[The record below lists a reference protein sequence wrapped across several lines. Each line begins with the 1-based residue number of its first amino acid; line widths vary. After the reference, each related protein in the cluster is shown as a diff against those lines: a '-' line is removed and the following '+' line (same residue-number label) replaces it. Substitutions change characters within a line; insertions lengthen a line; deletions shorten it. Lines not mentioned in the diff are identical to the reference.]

1 MVQPRT
7 TRSAGSRVRAVFV
20 AAVFLLVVSIST
32 IVIFYTDL
40 LWFQEVGY
48 ESVFWKIFTSKV
60 LLAAGLGVL
69 FFVFLLLNLFI
80 VGRMM
85 PLWRLSVSGQD
96 PLERYRSGVLPYLRW
111 VAIGGSAL
119 LAVLF
124 ALSVTAEW
132 DRFVLAM
139 NSVPFGSTDQV
150 FGRDLGFYVFK
161 LPLYQFLYG
170 WLFSSLVVV
179 TLIVGG
185 AHYLTGG
192 IRPQAA
198 AGRVSPQVKAHLSV
212 LIGLLAALR
221 AWGYRIDQFELLYS
235 TRGDVTGASYTDI
248 NAELPALKLL
258 VVISIIGAILFLV
271 NIRFR
276 GWTLPIAGVG
286 LWLLTSV
293 LAAGAFPFF
302 IQRFS
307 VEPAQL
313 QKESRFIDRNIKA
326 TRAAYGLD
334 RVGVTEYP
342 AKTEVPAETIAANPA
357 TIKNIRLFD
366 PEILKTAYR
375 QLEEFRTYYEF
386 DDVDVD
392 RYVINGEKR
401 QVMLSAR
408 ELALSNLE
416 SLSWVNNHV
425 FYTHG
430 YGLVVSPTN
439 EVSAEGRPNFIVR
452 DIPPRSEAPEL
463 EIRQGGIYY
472 GERIEDY
479 SIVRTRQRELDFGQQ
494 EGNRFTR
501 YQGEGGVPND
511 GLVRRLAFAWRF
523 RNVNLL
529 ISGLIQD
536 DSRLMYY
543 RRIQERLTKAAPFLT
558 FDGDPYPVIF
568 DGKIVWMADGY
579 TTSRMY
585 PYSERIDFGSRTAT
599 NRGAGESSIPGIHN
613 YIRNSVK
620 ATVDAYDGSIRFY
633 VWDEQD
639 PIIKAWQKAFPDL
652 FLDGAQMPEGLRSHV
667 RYPEDL
673 FRIQTF
679 AYTRY
684 HVTDPEDFFTREDR
698 WVIPKDPNVGSTEG
712 TTAISQAEEIQ
723 PYYVLMKLPGAEKE
737 EYVLILPMNPRDRPN
752 MVSYLA
758 AKSDPEDYGRLSD
771 FRFPQTTTI
780 FGVGQIHSRI
790 NQDPEFSRE
799 RTLLDRE
806 GSRLAFGNLLVVPI
820 GESVL
825 YVQPLF
831 LRAERNAIPELKFVI
846 LATANRVVLADTLEE
861 AIQKLVSGSALVPT
875 GTPDS
880 SESTEELVRQALDHL
895 VKAEE
900 AAKAGDWATYGAEQ
914 KAAKEALEEADKRDS
929 SPSPSPSP
937 TG

>member
-1 MVQPRT
+1 MVQPRAS
-7 TRSAGSRVRAVFV
+7 RSAGSRVRAFFI
-20 AAVFLLVVSIST
+20 AAVILLVVSIST
-32 IVIFYTDL
+32 IVLFYTDL

-69 FFVFLLLNLFI
+69 FFVFLLINLFI

-85 PLWRLSVSGQD
+85 PVWQVTVGGQD
-96 PLERYRSGVLPYLRW
+96 PLERYRKGALPYLRW
-111 VAIGGSAL
+111 IAVGGSAL
-119 LAVLF
+119 LALLF

-150 FGRDLGFYVFK
+150 FGRDLGFYVFR

-198 AGRVSPQVKAHLSV
+198 AGRIGPQVKAHLSV

-258 VVISIIGAILFLV
+258 VVISIIGAILFLI

-276 GWTLPIAGVG
+276 GWALPLAGVG

-307 VEPAQL
+307 VEPAQV
-313 QKESRFIDRNIKA
+313 QKESKFIDRNIKA

-334 RVGVTEYP
+334 SVGVKEYP
-342 AKTEVPAETIAANPA
+342 AKTEVSAETVAANPK
-357 TIKNIRLFD
+357 TINNIRLFD
-366 PEILKTAYR
+366 PAILKTAYR

-386 DDVDVD
+386 EDVDVD
-392 RYVINGEKR
+392 RYLINGEQR

-408 ELALSNLE
+408 ELALNNLE

-439 EVSAEGRPNFIVR
+439 EVSDEGRPRFIVR
-452 DIPPRSEAPEL
+452 DIPPKSEAPEL
-463 EIRQGGIYY
+463 EIKQGGIYY
-472 GERIEDY
+472 GERIQDY
-479 SIVRTRQRELDFGQQ
+479 SLVRTKQRELDFGQQ

-501 YQGEGGVPND
+501 YQGKGGVPND
-511 GLVRRLAFAWRF
+511 GLIRRLAFAWRF
-523 RNVNLL
+523 RNINLL

-558 FDGDPYPVIF
+558 FDGDPYPVVF
-568 DGKIVWMADGY
+568 EGRIVWMADGY
-579 TTSRMY
+579 TTTRMY

-599 NRGAGESSIPGIHN
+599 QRGLGESSIPGVHN

-620 ATVDAYDGSIRFY
+620 ATVDAYDGSVQFY
-633 VWDEQD
+633 VWDDQD
-639 PIIKAWQKAFPDL
+639 PIIQSWRRAFPDL
-652 FLDGAQMPEGLRSHV
+652 FLEGEKMPDGLRNHV

-679 AYTRY
+679 AYSRY

-698 WVIPKDPNVGSTEG
+698 WVIPKDPNVSQGEG
-712 TTAISQAEEIQ
+712 IAASSQAEEVQ
-723 PYYVLMKLPGAEKE
+723 PYYVLMKLPGSDKE
-737 EYVLILPMNPRDRPN
+737 EYVLILPMNPKDRPN

-758 AKSDPEDYGRLSD
+758 AKSDPEDYGRLTD

-780 FGVGQIHSRI
+780 FGVGQIHGRI
-790 NQDPEFSRE
+790 NQDPTFSRE
-799 RTLLDRE
+799 RTLLDRQ
-806 GSRLAFGNLLVVPI
+806 GSKLAFGNLLVIPI
-820 GESVL
+820 GESIL

-831 LRAERNAIPELKFVI
+831 LQAEKNAIPELKFVI

-861 AIQKLVSGSALVPT
+861 AIQKLTEGGAMVPT
-875 GTPDS
+875 SPTATPGT
-880 SESTEELVRQALDHL
+880 STEELVTQALEHL
-895 VKAEE
+895 ERAEE
-900 AAKAGDWATYGAEQ
+900 AARKGEWATYGAEQ
-914 KAAKEALEEADKRDS
+914 KAAKDALERAS
-929 SPSPSPSP
+929 GASPSPSPSP

>member
-1 MVQPRT
+1 MVQPRPS
-7 TRSAGSRVRAVFV
+7 RSAGSRVRAVFV
-20 AAVFLLVVSIST
+20 AAVILLVVSIST
-32 IVIFYTDL
+32 IVLFYTDL

-60 LLAAGLGVL
+60 LLAAGLGAL

-85 PLWRLSVSGQD
+85 PLWRLSIGGQD

-139 NSVPFGSTDQV
+139 NSVSFGSTDQV
-150 FGRDLGFYVFK
+150 FGRDLGFYVFQ

-198 AGRVSPQVKAHLSV
+198 AGRVGPQVKAHLSV

-276 GWTLPIAGVG
+276 GWALPIAGVG

-307 VEPAQL
+307 VEPAQV
-313 QKESRFIDRNIKA
+313 QKERQFIDRNIKA

-334 RVGVTEYP
+334 RIGVREYP
-342 AKTEVPAETIAANPA
+342 AKTEVSAETVAANPK
-357 TIKNIRLFD
+357 TINNIRLFD
-366 PEILKTAYR
+366 PAILKTAYR

-386 DDVDVD
+386 EDVDVD
-392 RYVINGEKR
+392 RYEINGELR

-408 ELALSNLE
+408 ELALTNLE

-439 EVSAEGRPNFIVR
+439 EVSDEGRPKFIVR
-452 DIPPRSEAPEL
+452 DIPPKSEAPEL
-463 EIRQGGIYY
+463 EIKQGGIYY
-472 GERIEDY
+472 GERGVEDY
-479 SIVRTRQRELDFGQQ
+479 SLVRTKQRELDYGQQ

-501 YQGEGGVPND
+501 YQGKGGVQND
-511 GLVRRLAFAWRF
+511 GLIRRLAFAWRF
-523 RNVNLL
+523 RNINLL

-536 DSRLMYY
+536 DSRLLYY
-543 RRIQERLTKAAPFLT
+543 RTIQERLTKSAPFLT
-558 FDGDPYPVIF
+558 FDGDPYPVVF
-568 DGKIVWMADGY
+568 EGRIVWMADGY
-579 TTSRMY
+579 TTTRMY
-585 PYSERIDFGSRTAT
+585 PYSERIDFGSRTT
-599 NRGAGESSIPGIHN
+599 TKRGLGEPSIPGVHN

-620 ATVDAYDGSIRFY
+620 ATVDAYDGSVRFY
-633 VWDEQD
+633 VWDDSD
-639 PIIKAWQKAFPDL
+639 PIIQSWRKAFPDL
-652 FLDGAQMPEGLRSHV
+652 FLDGEQMPEVLRKHV

-679 AYTRY
+679 AYSRY

-698 WVIPKDPNVGSTEG
+698 WVIPKDPNFSQTEG
-712 TTAISQAEEIQ
+712 TSASSQAEEIQ
-723 PYYVLMKLPGAEKE
+723 PYYVLMKLPGSDKE
-737 EYVLILPMNPRDRPN
+737 EYVLILPMNPKDRPN
-752 MVSYLA
+752 MVAYLT
-758 AKSDPEDYGRLSD
+758 AKSDPEDYGKLTD

-780 FGVGQIHSRI
+780 FGVGQIHGRI
-790 NQDPEFSRE
+790 NQDPTFSRE
-799 RTLLDRE
+799 RTLLDRQ
-806 GSRLAFGNLLVVPI
+806 GSKLAFGNLLVIPI
-820 GESVL
+820 GESIL

-831 LRAERNAIPELKFVI
+831 LQAERNAIPELKFVI

-861 AIQKLVSGSALVPT
+861 AVNKLISGAAMVPT
-875 GTPDS
+875 SPEVTPGT
-880 SESTEELVRQALDHL
+880 STEELVTQALEHL
-895 VKAEE
+895 QRAED
-900 AAKAGDWATYGAEQ
+900 AARKGDWATYGSEQ
-914 KAAKEALEEADKRDS
+914 KAARDALEKAS
-929 SPSPSPSP
+929 GSPSPSPSP